1 MLRHSFLRRENQE
14 IYSDFL
20 LSGKLNKHL
29 EKIDHQAKEIAERLF
44 LQQVKVQGVTEELK
58 SEI

>member
-1 MLRHSFLRRENQE
+1 
-14 IYSDFL
+14 
-20 LSGKLNKHL
+20 L